1 MARIETLDRRIRSD
15 IEGKIH
21 RGEWLPG
28 HRLPT
33 EHELQV
39 HYKCARATVGKAL
52 SALVSAGLIE
62 RRKKAGTTVAYP
74 RVHAAVL
81 TIPDI
86 AEVIR
91 ARGESYR
98 FALSSRTVRL
108 AEPADDDEAVL
119 TISGKLLA
127 VAGLHLSDGEPFA
140 VERRVINLALVPKA
154 EQADF
159 TSEAPGSWLLHHIP
173 WTRARHRIAAV
184 GCDDQ
189 DAEMLGLSTG
199 SPCLQLDRWTW
210 REEDGVTFVR
220 QIFPGSRYDL
230 VAEFTPQSG

>member
-1 MARIETLDRRIRSD
+1 MTRLATLDRRIRSD
-15 IEGKIH
+15 IEARIH
-21 RGEWLPG
+21 RGEWPPG
-28 HRLPT
+28 HRLPP

-39 HYKCARATVGKAL
+39 HYDCARATVGKAL

-86 AEVIR
+86 AEVIG
-91 ARGESYR
+91 ARGEAYR
-98 FALSSRTVRL
+98 FTLCSRTIRP
-108 AEPADDDEAVL
+108 AEPENADEAVL
-119 TISGKLLA
+119 RTKGKLLA
-127 VAGLHLSDGEPFA
+127 VAGLHLADSQPFA
-140 VERRVINLALVPKA
+140 VERRVINLALVPEA
-154 EQADF
+154 ESADF

-184 GCDDQ
+184 GCDHQ
-189 DAEMLGLSTG
+189 DAEMLGLSVG

-210 REEDGVTFVR
+210 REEAGVTFVR
-220 QIFPGSRYDL
+220 QIFPGTRYDL
-230 VAEFTPQSG
+230 VAEFAPQSG